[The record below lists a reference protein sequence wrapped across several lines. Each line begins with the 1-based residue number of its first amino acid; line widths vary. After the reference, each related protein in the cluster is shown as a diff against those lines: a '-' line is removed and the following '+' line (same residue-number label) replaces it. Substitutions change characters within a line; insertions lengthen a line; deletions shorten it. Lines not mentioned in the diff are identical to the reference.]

1 MSNFNCFQYI
11 KPIIATA
18 TGIVLWIVILRRESG
33 REKAQ
38 IIDHH
43 ENKEYTVTV
52 GDKKNQR
59 LSQSELCHLGRIL

>member
-1 MSNFNCFQYI
+1 MSNFNFFQYI
-11 KPIIATA
+11 KPIIATATWA

-52 GDKKNQR
+52 GDK
-59 LSQSELCHLGRIL
+59 

>member
-1 MSNFNCFQYI
+1 MSNFNCFQYK

-33 REKAQ
+33 REKVQ

-52 GDKKNQR
+52 GDK
-59 LSQSELCHLGRIL
+59 

>member
-1 MSNFNCFQYI
+1 MSNFNFFQYI

-18 TGIVLWIVILRRESG
+18 TGIVLWILRRESG
-33 REKAQ
+33 REKVQ

-52 GDKKNQR
+52 GDK
-59 LSQSELCHLGRIL
+59 